1 MTTTHAYLR
10 ASTDDQ
16 DATRA
21 LDTLN
26 DFVEKH
32 QLTNVVHYVENFSGA
47 KLERP
52 ELTRLIAA
60 AKKGDFLLVESI
72 DRLTRLPA
80 AQYEVT
86 CPHD

>member
-1 MTTTHAYLR
+1 MTTQKTTAEEITTHAYLR

-21 LDTLN
+21 LETIN
-26 DFVEKH
+26 DFVENH

-52 ELTRLIAA
+52 EKFST
-60 AKKGDFLLVESI
+60 
-72 DRLTRLPA
+72 
-80 AQYEVT
+80 
-86 CPHD
+86 